1 MSTSMIVIQI
11 LDSFVTGQY
20 YLHHKYKKRILWIS
34 LHILLRINYMS
45 RKVTS
50 GNSVGGVLWVG
61 LWETSP
67 RQSSGREDSIDDRI
81 GNNYQYTVHNNVN
94 CFIA

>member
-1 MSTSMIVIQI
+1 MIVLQI
-11 LDSFVTGQY
+11 LDSIVTGQY
-20 YLHHKYKKRILWIS
+20 YLHHKYKKNILWIS

-50 GNSVGGVLWVG
+50 GSSVGGVLWVG